1 LVKEKKLI
9 RIQLLDTIGGI
20 GGITVGEHHAEDA
33 DRNES

>member
-20 GGITVGEHHAEDA
+20 TVGEHHAEDA